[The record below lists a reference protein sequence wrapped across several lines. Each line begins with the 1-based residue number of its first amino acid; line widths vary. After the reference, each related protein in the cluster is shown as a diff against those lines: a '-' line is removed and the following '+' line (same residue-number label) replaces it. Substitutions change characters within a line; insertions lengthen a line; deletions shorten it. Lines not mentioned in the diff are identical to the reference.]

1 MNIVIIVCVILVTIS
16 IIVAT
21 VFFVITLVQL
31 LQTIKKADKIL
42 TDVDNDIE
50 SVRSLYQS
58 IVTVGNLL
66 PSKTVQVLLNIFPK
80 VKNLVCKKNKT
91 VEEKNGK

>member
-21 VFFVITLVQL
+21 VFFVITLLQL
-31 LQTIKKADKIL
+31 LQTVKKADKIL

-58 IVTVGNLL
+58 IITVGNLL
-66 PSKTVQVLLNIFPK
+66 PSKTLQVLLNIVPK
-80 VKNLVCKKNKT
+80 FKSIVCKKNKT

>member
-1 MNIVIIVCVILVTIS
+1 MNIVIIVCLILVTIS

-42 TDVDNDIE
+42 SEVDNNIE
-50 SVRSLYQS
+50 TLRSFYQS
-58 IVTVGNLL
+58 LITVGNLL
-66 PSKTVQVLLNIFPK
+66 PSKTLQVLLNIIPK
-80 VKNLVCKKNKT
+80 FKNFVCKKNKNM
-91 VEEKNGK
+91 EEHNG